1 MWYIFFD
8 EQELYSQENKNYK
21 EDTTASSLMIISKQG
36 RPKPT
41 SKDPKTLFKKDHL
54 AREWAALFAPLG
66 I

>member
-8 EQELYSQENKNYK
+8 EQELYSQEKKNYK

-41 SKDPKTLFKKDHL
+41 SKDPKTLVKKDHL
-54 AREWAALFAPLG
+54 ARE
-66 I
+66 